1 MLDKALGDGSG
12 VDLLKAFR
20 AAGGTAP
27 ALFLTADSVAQG
39 VQECL
44 QAGAQD
50 YLVKPVDIPTL
61 ATRVRRLVARGPLA
75 RPVRAAPA
83 SGPAAA

>member
-1 MLDKALGDGSG
+1 VS
-12 VDLLKAFR
+12 
-20 AAGGTAP
+20 
-27 ALFLTADSVAQG
+27 ADSTAQG

-50 YLVKPVDIPTL
+50 YLVKPVDVSTL
-61 ATRVRRLVARGPLA
+61 AARVRRLVVRGPIA

-83 SGPAAA
+83 SGPAAS